1 MPGAATQAQIDKERA
16 EAKAREERELSERLA
31 QSQGSER
38 ESPTPSRLTPIRFPK
53 PTLSTDSPTKNT
65 FDPLRPSP
73 VPQQTQTPSR
83 SHSAKSSPVFGRS
96 SSHDP
101 SPSLF
106 RRQNSR
112 DVRPE
117 AQRGS
122 MSFNGFN
129 PSQSQSASAPATN
142 VGADVVSI
150 LAEVPRAHAFY
161 TPHTELTAAQDLAF
175 KGLSQG
181 AEGPTKL
188 QILPTP
194 WSTDNVPPASATLFA
209 IASKP
214 GLLAAAGPD
223 TLVLASTAKVR
234 SAFQQKPGEWDVISD
249 FAPDASMPVPVL
261 RHVAFSSEGDFLVIS
276 AEDGGGLAVFD
287 PKEIMKQNFKPGN
300 EISTDKQPIR
310 ALLPNPTPEMEHVFA
325 AVLDSGKLVL
335 IDVVKSVV
343 HTVREEGV
351 MVASWSTKGKAI
363 AVGLKDGTGVL
374 YLNDGTVKGVIPRPP
389 TLNEGFTCKSSTAL
403 QHTA

>member
-53 PTLSTDSPTKNT
+53 PTLSTDSPTKKT

-73 VPQQTQTPSR
+73 VPQQTPSR

-122 MSFNGFN
+122 MSFGGF
-129 PSQSQSASAPATN
+129 SQSQSASAPATN
-142 VGADVVSI
+142 VGADIVSI
-150 LAEVPRAHAFY
+150 LAEVTSARVHAC
-161 TPHTELTAAQDLAF
+161 PAARKLTAAQDLAF

-310 ALLPNPTPEMEHVFA
+310 ALLPNPTPGMEHVFA

-343 HTVREEGV
+343 NTVREEGV